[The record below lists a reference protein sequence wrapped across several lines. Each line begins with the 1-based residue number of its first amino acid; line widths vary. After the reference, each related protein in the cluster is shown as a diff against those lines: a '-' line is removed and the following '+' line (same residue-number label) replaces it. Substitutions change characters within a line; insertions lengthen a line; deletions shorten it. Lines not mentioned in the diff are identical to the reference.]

1 MYMVF
6 TCYTSLI
13 HVHGFYFSEIVL
25 YFIFS
30 NLLVSTTLKLILFF
44 FQAAFFVSLDDEPQ
58 NYDKVSTLASTST
71 VHELFLKNFV

>member
-1 MYMVF
+1 MYTM
-6 TCYTSLI
+6 CIDSCQES
-13 HVHGFYFSEIVL
+13 VHYL
-25 YFIFS
+25 PQMDNFIFS

-71 VHELFLKNFV
+71 VHELFLQNFV

>member
-1 MYMVF
+1 MYTM
-6 TCYTSLI
+6 CIDSCQE
-13 HVHGFYFSEIVL
+13 SVL
-25 YFIFS
+25 YLPQMDNFIFS